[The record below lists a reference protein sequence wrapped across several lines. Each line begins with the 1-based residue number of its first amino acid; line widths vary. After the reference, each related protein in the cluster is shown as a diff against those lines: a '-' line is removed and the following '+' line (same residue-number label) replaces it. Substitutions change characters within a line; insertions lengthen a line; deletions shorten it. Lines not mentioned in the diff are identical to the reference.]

1 LFSKLCPLLRL
12 LLKAS
17 RQLQPLVSKT
27 PQALDPKHSM
37 NYLAHLLLADK
48 TSNSL
53 LGSLMGDFVKG
64 PVDEAIPKPLR
75 AAIVQHRRVD
85 SFTDAHTIVKRSKN
99 RISPEF
105 RRYAGILIDVFYDH
119 FLATQWVSFSDQ
131 PLNSFTT
138 QVYAHLKQNSHF
150 APDKMQSTLNYMI
163 HYDLLGSYQQMNG
176 IHQALC
182 GIESRLKRPSQLG
195 RGIIELQQNHDALRA
210 DFMDFF
216 PELIQFVEDSPVS
229 TEGALG

>member
-1 LFSKLCPLLRL
+1 
-12 LLKAS
+12 
-17 RQLQPLVSKT
+17 
-27 PQALDPKHSM
+27 M
-37 NYLAHLLLADK
+37 NYLAHLLLADR

-64 PVDEAIPKPLR
+64 PVDRAMSEPLR

-85 SFTDAHTIVKRSKN
+85 SFTDAHAIVKRSKG

-131 PLNSFTT
+131 PLSTFTT
-138 QVYAHLKQNSHF
+138 QVYAQLEQNSHF
-150 APDKMQSTLNYMI
+150 APDRMQRTLHYMI
-163 HYDLLGSYQQMNG
+163 HFDLLGSYQQMNG
-176 IHQALC
+176 IHRALC

-195 RGIIELQQNHDALRA
+195 RGIIELQQNHNALLA

-216 PELIQFVEDSPVS
+216 PELIQFVEDSPAS

>member
-1 LFSKLCPLLRL
+1 
-12 LLKAS
+12 
-17 RQLQPLVSKT
+17 
-27 PQALDPKHSM
+27 M
-37 NYLAHLLLADK
+37 NYLAHLLLADR

-64 PVDEAIPKPLR
+64 PVDRAMSEPLR
-75 AAIVQHRRVD
+75 AAIVQHRRID
-85 SFTDAHTIVKRSKN
+85 SFTDAHAIVKRSKG

-131 PLNSFTT
+131 PLKGFTT

-150 APDKMQSTLNYMI
+150 APDNMQRTLNYMI

-195 RGIIELQQNHDALRA
+195 HAIIELQQNHNALLA

-216 PELIQFVEDSPVS
+216 PELIQFVEDSPAS
-229 TEGALG
+229 TEGALS